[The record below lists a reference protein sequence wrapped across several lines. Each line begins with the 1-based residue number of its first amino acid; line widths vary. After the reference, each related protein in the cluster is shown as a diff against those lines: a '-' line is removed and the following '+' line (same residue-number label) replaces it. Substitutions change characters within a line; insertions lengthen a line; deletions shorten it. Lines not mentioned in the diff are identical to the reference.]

1 MAISFQWDPKKAEA
15 NWRKH
20 KVSFEQARDA
30 FKDLQALDVP
40 DDKDDYGEDRSNL
53 TGMVEGRLLV
63 ITYTHQTDANN
74 GDEIIRII
82 SARKAERSEARK
94 YHEA

>member
-1 MAISFQWDPKKAEA
+1 MPAQYKWDPVKAEA

-20 KVSFEQARDA
+20 TVSFEQARDA
-30 FKDLQALDVP
+30 FRDLHALDEL
-40 DDKDDYGEDRSNL
+40 DDKQDYGEVRFNL
-53 TGMVEGRLLV
+53 TGMVDGRLLV
-63 ITYTHQTDANN
+63 VTYTQHIDEDT

-82 SARKAERSEARK
+82 SARKAERREAKK

>member
-1 MAISFQWDPKKAEA
+1 MAIGFKWDPKKAEA

-20 KVSFEQARDA
+20 KVTFEQARDA
-30 FKDLQALDVP
+30 FKDLQALDER
-40 DDKDDYGEDRSNL
+40 DDKEDYGEDRFNL

-63 ITYTHQTDANN
+63 VTYTQRTDEKS

-82 SARKAERSEARK
+82 SARKAERSAK
-94 YHEA
+94 VP